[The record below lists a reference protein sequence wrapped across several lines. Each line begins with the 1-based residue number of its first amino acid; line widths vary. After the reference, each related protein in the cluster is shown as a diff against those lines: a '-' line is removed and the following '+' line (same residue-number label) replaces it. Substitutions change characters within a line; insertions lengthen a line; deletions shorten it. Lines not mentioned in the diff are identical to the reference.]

1 MHQNLNDR
9 RHSGAAR
16 ISVFAFAL
24 ALPTIANSQSTLH
37 GRVLDPLGTPVS
49 GASISQQSTNSI
61 VSGPDGSY
69 TLPLSKPCPCTLEID
84 ALTFPHTSVTVRG
97 VGQQDLTLA
106 SPTRS
111 DEITVTATG
120 TPTPLAQS
128 GAPITILTESDYIH
142 SPEIQQPLRLIPGVQ
157 ITQQGGTG
165 GVSSLFMRG
174 ADSGTTKVLI
184 DGVPLNDVGGP
195 VDFSTLASVGISQV
209 EVLRQPSSALYGSDA
224 LAGVVSLTT
233 ARGVTP
239 LPLISVALDGGN
251 LGSHREEVSLSG
263 AQHRVDFFTA
273 VARLDTANN
282 LPNDEFHNTTYVG
295 NVGFKPDAKTDVR
308 FILRHL
314 ATNSGEPNAFLLYGI
329 PDAANQKDQDTYLS
343 GSVNHQSTSN
353 WHNLVR
359 YGHESLNQ
367 NSFEWGPTGTAYY
380 AFGYLNGYIG
390 KQVTISG
397 ANGYSV
403 SGQAIL
409 QYSANPSADYTEGNR
424 DFVYAQSDYHVS
436 RYLTAL
442 AAYKY
447 EVETGST
454 IYQAGYPA
462 TASTVNRHN
471 QSYTLQGAGDVA
483 SRLFYTLGAGI
494 EHDAVYGNAL
504 TPRANVAYYAV
515 RPSASTFFSGT
526 KVHASFGKGLQEST
540 LSAQNNSLYALLS
553 QPAVTNGQALIS
565 QYGIRPIGAEYS
577 RTYDLGVEQ
586 SLLDSRL
593 RANLSW
599 FHNEFTNGIQYVSQ
613 SALIQQLGIPTAVA
627 TAAGY
632 GAYVNSQA
640 LRAQGAELE
649 VEYSITRR
657 IFLRTGYTYLDAVV
671 QRSFSSDALSP
682 SFNTSFNFGTIPI
695 GVYAP
700 LTGARPFR
708 RAPHSGY
715 FALSYAGSKL
725 SATVSGTLVGRRD
738 DSTFLTDKDYGNS
751 LLLPNRNL
759 DGAYQRLE
767 LTADYRLTHRI
778 TSYVNI
784 QNLLNESYSEAFGYP
799 ALPINLRGGFKFTF
813 GGETWQLK

>member
-1 MHQNLNDR
+1 MNR
-9 RHSGAAR
+9 TIRTFGC
-16 ISVFAFAL
+16 VL
-24 ALPTIANSQSTLH
+24 ALTIPSSAQTSLH
-37 GRVLDPLGTPVS
+37 GKVLDPLGAAVANAKVEVVGTTKQTTSAV
-49 GASISQQSTNSI
+49 
-61 VSGPDGSY
+61 DGTY
-69 TLPLSKPCPCTLEID
+69 TLAATCPCVIRISADTFPTTLL
-84 ALTFPHTSVTVRG
+84 ALTATEHA
-97 VGQQDLTLA
+97 DLILQT
-106 SPTRS
+106 PTRS
-111 DEITVTATG
+111 DEITVTATS

-128 GAPITILTESDYIH
+128 GAPITILTESDYLH

-157 ITQQGGTG
+157 MTQQGGTG

-174 ADSGTTKVLI
+174 ADSGTTKVLV

-233 ARGVTP
+233 ARGVTS
-239 LPLISVALDGGN
+239 LPLISVAIDGGN
-251 LGSHREEVSLSG
+251 LGSHREELSVSG
-263 AQHRVDFFTA
+263 ARHRVDYFTA

-282 LPNDEFHNTTYVG
+282 LPSDEFHNTTYVG
-295 NVGFKPDAKTDVR
+295 NLGFKPDTKTDVR

-329 PDAANQKDQDTYLS
+329 PDALNQKDQDTYLS
-343 GSVNHQSTSN
+343 GSVTHQTTLK

-359 YGHESLNQ
+359 YGHEALNQ
-367 NSFEWGPTGTAYY
+367 NSFAWGPTGTAYY
-380 AFGYLNGYIG
+380 AYGYLNGYIG
-390 KQVTISG
+390 KQVAIHG
-397 ANGYSV
+397 ANGYSA

-409 QYSANPSADYTEGNR
+409 QYSANPSSDYTEGNR
-424 DFVYAQSDYHVS
+424 NFVYAQSDYHFS

-454 IYQAGYPA
+454 IYLAGYPA
-462 TASTVNRHN
+462 TPSAVDRHN
-471 QSYTLQGAGDVA
+471 HSFTLQVAGDVA

-494 EHDAVYGNAL
+494 EHDAVYGNAV
-504 TPRANVAYYAV
+504 TPRATLAYYVA

-526 KVHASFGKGLQEST
+526 KLHASFGKGLQEST

-553 QPAVTNGQALIS
+553 QSSVTNGNALIS
-565 QYGIRPIGAEYS
+565 KYGIQPIGAEYS

-586 SLLDSRL
+586 SLFDSRL

-599 FHNEFTNGIQYVSQ
+599 FHNEFTNGIQYVSE

-640 LRAQGAELE
+640 LRAQGAEVEL
-649 VEYSITRR
+649 EYSITPR

-682 SFNTSFNFGTIPI
+682 SFNTSGNFGTIPI

-725 SATVSGTLVGRRD
+725 SAAVSGTLVGRRD
-738 DSTFLTDKDYGNS
+738 DSTFLSDKDYGNS

-767 LTADYRLTHRI
+767 LTADYRLTPRI

-784 QNLLNESYSEAFGYP
+784 QNLLNESYSEAFGFP
-799 ALPINLRGGFKFTF
+799 ALPINLRGGFKFSF
-813 GGETWQLK
+813 GGESWRLK

>member
-1 MHQNLNDR
+1 MLG
-9 RHSGAAR
+9 SGVQTTSAADGEY
-16 ISVFAFAL
+16 SL
-24 ALPTIANSQSTLH
+24 A
-37 GRVLDPLGTPVS
+37 
-49 GASISQQSTNSI
+49 AS
-61 VSGPDGSY
+61 
-69 TLPLSKPCPCTLEID
+69 CPCKIRVT
-84 ALTFPHTSVTVRG
+84 ASTFAGTVLQIPA
-97 VGQQDLTLA
+97 VQVADLILQT
-106 SPTRS
+106 PTRS

-128 GAPITILTESDYIH
+128 GAPITILTDSDYLH

-157 ITQQGGTG
+157 MTQQGGTG
-165 GVSSLFMRG
+165 GLSSLFMRG
-174 ADSGTTKVLI
+174 ADSGTTKVLV

-209 EVLRQPSSALYGSDA
+209 EILRQPSSALYGSDA

-233 ARGVTP
+233 TRGATS

-251 LGSHREEVSLSG
+251 LGSHREEVSVSG
-263 AQHRVDFFTA
+263 AQHHLDYFTA
-273 VARLDTANN
+273 IARLDTSNN

-295 NVGFKPDAKTDVR
+295 NLGFKPDTKTDLR

-329 PDAANQKDQDTYLS
+329 ADAQNQEDQNTYLS
-343 GSVNHQSTSN
+343 GSVNHQTTSN

-359 YGHESLNQ
+359 YGHEALNQ
-367 NSFEWGPTGTAYY
+367 NSFAWGPTGTAYY
-380 AFGYLNGYIG
+380 AYGYLNGYIG
-390 KQVTISG
+390 KQVTIYG
-397 ANGYSV
+397 ANGYSA

-409 QYSANPSADYTEGNR
+409 QYSANPSSDYTEGNR
-424 DFVYAQSDYHVS
+424 NFVYAQSDYHVS

-442 AAYKY
+442 AAYRY

-454 IYQAGYPA
+454 IYLAGYPA
-462 TASTVNRHN
+462 TPSAVDRHN
-471 QSYTLQGAGDVA
+471 SSFTLQVAGDVA
-483 SRLFYTLGAGI
+483 SRLFYTLGTGI
-494 EHDAVYGNAL
+494 EHNAVYGNAL
-504 TPRANVAYYAV
+504 TPRATVAFYAV

-526 KVHASFGKGLQEST
+526 KLHASFGKGLQEST
-540 LSAQNNSLYALLS
+540 LFAQNNSLYALLS
-553 QPAVTNGQALIS
+553 QPAVTNGNALIS
-565 QYGIRPIGAEYS
+565 QYGIQPIGAEYS
-577 RTYDLGVEQ
+577 RTYDVGVEQ
-586 SLLDSRL
+586 SLLNSRL

-649 VEYSITRR
+649 IEYSITPRV
-657 IFLRTGYTYLDAVV
+657 FLRTGYTYLDAVV

-682 SFNTSFNFGTIPI
+682 SFNPSGNFGTIPI

-725 SATVSGTLVGRRD
+725 SAAVSGTLVGRRD
-738 DSTFLTDKDYGNS
+738 DSTFLSDKDYGNS
-751 LLLPNRNL
+751 MLLPNRNL

-767 LTADYRLTHRI
+767 LTADYRLTRRI
-778 TSYVNI
+778 TGYVNV
-784 QNLLNESYSEAFGYP
+784 QNLLNESYSEAFGFP
-799 ALPINLRGGFKFTF
+799 ALPINLRSGFKFTF
-813 GGETWQLK
+813 GGESWRLD

>member
-1 MHQNLNDR
+1 
-9 RHSGAAR
+9 
-16 ISVFAFAL
+16 
-24 ALPTIANSQSTLH
+24 
-37 GRVLDPLGTPVS
+37 
-49 GASISQQSTNSI
+49 
-61 VSGPDGSY
+61 
-69 TLPLSKPCPCTLEID
+69 
-84 ALTFPHTSVTVRG
+84 
-97 VGQQDLTLA
+97 
-106 SPTRS
+106 
-111 DEITVTATG
+111 
-120 TPTPLAQS
+120 
-128 GAPITILTESDYIH
+128 
-142 SPEIQQPLRLIPGVQ
+142 
-157 ITQQGGTG
+157 
-165 GVSSLFMRG
+165 
-174 ADSGTTKVLI
+174 
-184 DGVPLNDVGGP
+184 
-195 VDFSTLASVGISQV
+195 
-209 EVLRQPSSALYGSDA
+209 
-224 LAGVVSLTT
+224 
-233 ARGVTP
+233 
-239 LPLISVALDGGN
+239 
-251 LGSHREEVSLSG
+251 
-263 AQHRVDFFTA
+263 
-273 VARLDTANN
+273 
-282 LPNDEFHNTTYVG
+282 
-295 NVGFKPDAKTDVR
+295 
-308 FILRHL
+308 
-314 ATNSGEPNAFLLYGI
+314 
-329 PDAANQKDQDTYLS
+329 
-343 GSVNHQSTSN
+343 
-353 WHNLVR
+353 
-359 YGHESLNQ
+359 
-367 NSFEWGPTGTAYY
+367 
-380 AFGYLNGYIG
+380 
-390 KQVTISG
+390 
-397 ANGYSV
+397 
-403 SGQAIL
+403 
-409 QYSANPSADYTEGNR
+409 
-424 DFVYAQSDYHVS
+424 
-436 RYLTAL
+436 
-442 AAYKY
+442 
-447 EVETGST
+447 
-454 IYQAGYPA
+454 
-462 TASTVNRHN
+462 
-471 QSYTLQGAGDVA
+471 
-483 SRLFYTLGAGI
+483 
-494 EHDAVYGNAL
+494 
-504 TPRANVAYYAV
+504 
-515 RPSASTFFSGT
+515 
-526 KVHASFGKGLQEST
+526 
-540 LSAQNNSLYALLS
+540 
-553 QPAVTNGQALIS
+553 VTNGQALIS